1 MAQVK
6 KGDRVKFNYSLTLKD
21 GKVFES
27 NMGQAPLEITV
38 GKGKAIKGLENAL
51 IGMSPG
57 QTKTVVVKPADGY
70 GAKDPAFVWTVPA
83 AELPRG
89 DRARRRDRG
98 RLRARRRLAGRGP
111 DREDRRRPGDGRRQ
125 PPAGGAQP
133 DLRDQAGLHRLSA

>member
-6 KGDRVKFNYSLTLKD
+6 KGDRARFNYSLTLKD
-21 GKVFES
+21 GKAYES
-27 NMGQAPLEITV
+27 NMGQAPLELTV

-83 AELPRG
+83 GELPAGAVAAVGTEVGFVRADGSRVEGRIAKIDG
-89 DRARRRDRG
+89 DQVTIDG
-98 RLRARRRLAGRGP
+98 NHPLAGRNLTFEIKLASIG
-111 DREDRRRPGDGRRQ
+111 
-125 PPAGGAQP
+125 
-133 DLRDQAGLHRLSA
+133 

>member
-6 KGDRVKFNYSLTLKD
+6 KGDRARFNYALTLKD
-21 GKVFES
+21 GKAYES

-83 AELPRG
+83 GELPAGTVTAVGTEVGFARADGSRVEGRIAKIDG
-89 DRARRRDRG
+89 DQVTIDG
-98 RLRARRRLAGRGP
+98 NHPLAGRNLTFEIKLASIG
-111 DREDRRRPGDGRRQ
+111 
-125 PPAGGAQP
+125 
-133 DLRDQAGLHRLSA
+133 

>member
-6 KGDRVKFNYSLTLKD
+6 KGDRARFNYSLTLKD
-21 GKVFES
+21 GKAYES

-51 IGMSPG
+51 VGMSPG

-83 AELPRG
+83 AELPAGTVVAPETEVGFARADGSRVEGRVAKIDG
-89 DRARRRDRG
+89 DQVTVDG
-98 RLRARRRLAGRGP
+98 NHPLAGRNLTFEVKLAAIG
-111 DREDRRRPGDGRRQ
+111 
-125 PPAGGAQP
+125 
-133 DLRDQAGLHRLSA
+133 

>member
-27 NMGQAPLEITV
+27 NMGQAPLELTV
-38 GKGKAIKGLENAL
+38 GKGKAIKGLENGL

-57 QTKTVVVKPADGY
+57 QTKTVIVKPADGY

-83 AELPRG
+83 AELPAG
-89 DRARRRDRG
+89 TVVALEIEVGFARTDGSRVEG
-98 RLRARRRLAGRGP
+98 RIARIDGGQVTVDGNHPLAGRNLTFEIKLVSIG
-111 DREDRRRPGDGRRQ
+111 
-125 PPAGGAQP
+125 
-133 DLRDQAGLHRLSA
+133 